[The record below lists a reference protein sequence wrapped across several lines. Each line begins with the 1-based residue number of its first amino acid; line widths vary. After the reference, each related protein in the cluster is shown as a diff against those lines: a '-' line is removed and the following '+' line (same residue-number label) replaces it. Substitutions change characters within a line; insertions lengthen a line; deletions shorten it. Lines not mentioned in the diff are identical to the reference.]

1 MRFLFVDRICELDRG
16 SRVRAVKNISWYGDF
31 LEELFPGLPVFSPV
45 IAAEA
50 AAQALSWLIVE
61 AKDFSVKPLI
71 TVLDSYTCA
80 RHVQPGDQIEMEG
93 RVESFQ
99 PESALAHA
107 RILLNKK
114 PVAEINHGVCYL
126 YPLQELQDPESARRQ
141 FKNLTDNKVPL
152 PAAAQ
157 LHAEALPH
165 RANAAPAARP
175 WVDRV
180 IEYEAGKKIT
190 GIRNVTSTEDYFNDH
205 FPRRPILPGV
215 IIMAGLTSVAQL
227 LLGPL
232 LAANGIEHKKA
243 VLRQAKKIKFRKLVQ
258 PGDQLL
264 LEAELLSFNPQAS
277 SIRARAL
284 IGDTVAATL
293 SADFLHLSREEYIT
307 AYLR

>member
-16 SRVRAVKNISWYGDF
+16 RRVRAIKNISWYGDF
-31 LEELFPGLPVFSPV
+31 LEEIFPGLPVFSPV

-61 AKDFSVKPLI
+61 ARDFSVKPLI
-71 TVLDSYTCA
+71 TVLDSYTCS
-80 RHVQPGDQIEMEG
+80 RHMQPGDQIEMEG
-93 RVESFQ
+93 QVESFQ

-107 RILLNKK
+107 RILLNKR
-114 PVAEINHGVCYL
+114 PAAEINHGVCYL
-126 YPLQELQDPESARRQ
+126 YPLDELQDPESARRQ
-141 FKNLTDNKVPL
+141 FQNLTENKVPL

-157 LHAEALPH
+157 AQAELQPSAGT
-165 RANAAPAARP
+165 APAARP

-180 IEYEAGKKIT
+180 IEYEAGKKIV
-190 GIRNVTSTEDYFNDH
+190 GIRNVTGTEDYFNDH

-215 IIMAGLTSVAQL
+215 IIMAGLTSAAQL

-232 LAANGIEHKKA
+232 LAANGLDHKKA
-243 VLRQAKKIKFRKLVQ
+243 VLQQAKKIKFRKFVQ

-264 LEAELLSFNPQAS
+264 LEAALVSFNPQAS
-277 SIRARAL
+277 SLRARAL
-284 IGDTVAATL
+284 IGDMVAATL

-307 AYLR
+307 TYLT

>member
-16 SRVRAVKNISWYGDF
+16 RRVRAVKNISWYGDF
-31 LEELFPGLPVFSPV
+31 LEEIFPGLPVFSPV

-71 TVLDSYTCA
+71 TVLDSYTCS

-93 RVESFQ
+93 LVESFQ

-107 RILLNKK
+107 RILLNKR
-114 PVAEINHGVCYL
+114 PAAEINHGVCYL
-126 YPLQELQDPESARRQ
+126 YPLDELQDPESARRQ
-141 FKNLTDNKVPL
+141 FQNLTENKAPR
-152 PAAAQ
+152 PATA
-157 LHAEALPH
+157 LIKSGLPH
-165 RANAAPAARP
+165 SAGTVPAARP
-175 WVDRV
+175 WVDRI
-180 IEYEAGKKIT
+180 IEYEAGKKIV
-190 GIRNVTSTEDYFNDH
+190 GIRNVTGTEDYFNDH

-215 IIMAGLTSVAQL
+215 IIMAGLTSAAQL
-227 LLGPL
+227 LLEPV
-232 LAANGIEHKKA
+232 LAATGLDHKKA
-243 VLRQAKKIKFRKLVQ
+243 VLKQAKKIKFRKLVQ

-264 LEAELLSFNPQAS
+264 LEAVLLSFNPQES
-277 SIRARAL
+277 SLRARAL

-307 AYLR
+307 AYLT

>member
-16 SRVRAVKNISWYGDF
+16 TRVRAVKNISWYGDF
-31 LEELFPGLPVFSPV
+31 LEEIFPGLPVFSPV

-71 TVLDSYTCA
+71 TVLDSYTCS
-80 RHVQPGDQIEMEG
+80 RHVQPGDRIEMEG
-93 RVESFQ
+93 QVESFQ

-107 RILLNKK
+107 RILLNKR
-114 PVAEINHGVCYL
+114 PAAEINHGVCYL
-126 YPLQELQDPESARRQ
+126 YPLAELQDPESARRQ
-141 FKNLTDNKVPL
+141 FQNLTENKVPL

-157 LHAEALPH
+157 IPAGLPPGTGT
-165 RANAAPAARP
+165 ATAARP

-180 IEYEAGKKIT
+180 IEYEAGKKIV
-190 GIRNVTSTEDYFNDH
+190 GIRNVTGTEDYFNDH

-232 LAANGIEHKKA
+232 LAASGIDHKKA

-264 LEAELLSFNPQAS
+264 LEAVLLSFNPQES

-307 AYLR
+307 AYLA

>member
-16 SRVRAVKNISWYGDF
+16 RQVRAIKNISWYGDF
-31 LEELFPGLPVFSPV
+31 LEEIFPGLPVFSPV

-61 AKDFSVKPLI
+61 ARDFLVKPLI
-71 TVLDSYTCA
+71 TVLDSYTCF

-93 RVESFQ
+93 QVESFQ

-114 PVAEINHGVCYL
+114 PAAEIKHGVCYL
-126 YPLQELQDPESARRQ
+126 YPLVELQDPESARRQ
-141 FKNLTDNKVPL
+141 FQNLTENKVPL

-157 LHAEALPH
+157 VKTELPH
-165 RANAAPAARP
+165 STGTALAARP

-180 IEYEAGKKIT
+180 IEYEAGKKIV
-190 GIRNVTSTEDYFNDH
+190 GIRNVTGTEDYFNDH

-215 IIMAGLTSVAQL
+215 IIMDALTSAAQL
-227 LLGPL
+227 LLGPV
-232 LAANGIEHKKA
+232 LAGNGLDHKKA
-243 VLRQAKKIKFRKLVQ
+243 VLQQAKKIKFRKLVQ

-264 LEAELLSFNPQAS
+264 LEASLVSFNPQAS
-277 SIRARAL
+277 AIRARAL

-307 AYLR
+307 TYLS